1 MSLNPG
7 VQQYCE
13 TKTGIHVTKP
23 DGTVKA
29 QQPVTSITQ
38 DAMTPVEYGR
48 TAADSKYD
56 VTASKGAEIPNQG
69 AGGGGG
75 GGAATGPVT
84 GVTLVGTTSTQA
96 DGTRTGVATTSNGS
110 GTNAT
115 VSYTVAGGFAS
126 NASVVNGGSG
136 YAAGEQITVAD
147 DTGVILS
154 VTI

>member
-7 VQQYCE
+7 IQQYGE

-29 QQPVTSITQ
+29 EQPVTSITQ
-38 DAMTPVEYGR
+38 DPMTPVEYGR
-48 TAADSKYD
+48 TAADSKYN
-56 VTASKGAEIPNQG
+56 VTASNGAEIPNQG
-69 AGGGGG
+69 PGSG

-84 GVTLVGTTSTQA
+84 GVSLVGTTSTA
-96 DGTRTGVATTSNGS
+96 GDGARTGVATTSNGS

-147 DTGVILS
+147 DTGVIMS